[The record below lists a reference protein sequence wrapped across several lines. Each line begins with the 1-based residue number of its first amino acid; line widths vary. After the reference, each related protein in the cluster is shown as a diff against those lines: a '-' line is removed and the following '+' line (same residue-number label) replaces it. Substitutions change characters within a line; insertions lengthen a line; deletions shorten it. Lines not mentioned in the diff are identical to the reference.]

1 MKKQASTLNN
11 PKLLSMD
18 EALKLRQA
26 LRALGKKVVIT
37 NGCFDL
43 MHVGHLTYL
52 AEAAALGDV
61 FWVLLNGDQS
71 VRALKGDSRP
81 ILSEAERA
89 YALAALSAVDG
100 VIVFNTKR
108 LDNEIK
114 LLEPDVYV
122 KAGDYT
128 IETLDAAERTALESV
143 GSKVCF
149 MPFVPGYS
157 TTNLIKKIAA
167 LEKM

>member
-1 MKKQASTLNN
+1 MKTQASTLNN

-71 VRALKGDSRP
+71 VRELKGDSRP

-100 VIVFNTKR
+100 VIVFNTTR

-157 TTNLIKKIAA
+157 TTNLIKKITA